1 MRNATTA
8 KPLEPPGATDASD
21 AAGSHRRG
29 HKRFSVDLDVSLGSD
44 HNFYSGFAENLSVG
58 GVFVATHQLRPVGET
73 VEVCIH
79 LPDGTEVRAAGEVRW
94 VRLFNSD
101 SDMPPGM
108 GLRFREL
115 EQTANQAIER
125 FLNQR
130 EPIFYDDE
138 L

>member
-8 KPLEPPGATDASD
+8 KPLEPPNAAEASD

-73 VEVCIH
+73 VEVTIH
-79 LPDGTEVRAAGEVRW
+79 LPDGTEVRASGEVRW

-115 EQTANQAIER
+115 ESAANQAIER